1 MVRFA
6 SKLPSLTEVGPL
18 ARMGIRLEEL
28 EHVGIFHFMV
38 PFDAVFCVFESLADL
53 LALKE

>member
-6 SKLPSLTEVGPL
+6 SKLTSLTEIGRL
-18 ARMGIRLEEL
+18 ARMDIRLEKL

-38 PFDAVFCVFESLADL
+38 PFDAIFRVFESFADL